1 MRFIIFLGIIII
13 LILSPIPYG
22 SVPKY
27 SHFFLKLFIFL
38 LFAISLFNE
47 EKEEKRFPK
56 FFYILILILFLFLL
70 FQIIPLPLDFLRVFS
85 PQKYL
90 LYKSYSR
97 IENIHES
104 FIPISIVPYLTLGKF
119 IEYLSYLF
127 LGIVIFKT
135 VSRKDEI
142 KWITWTLI
150 GMGLFQA
157 FFGLLQA
164 LAGSEKLLFL
174 KKKYVFDVVS
184 GTFVNRNHFAGLLE
198 MVIPV
203 SIGYLIFTSIYPQRK
218 AYGWRERLLYFAEEG
233 IQKIIL
239 YVLIIVIMGLGLI
252 FSRSRTGII
261 GFVISIFLIVIL
273 FSWQRTRKGYRRL
286 LLFILVSIIF
296 SAILIGI
303 TPVLKRFTY
312 EAIISEMRPI
322 IWNGAWLAF
331 KDFIVTGAGAGTF
344 QYIYPLYS
352 QHSINAIAEHAH
364 NDYLEFLVEMGAFG
378 FLILFSLLFGL
389 WLYTLWKWRKRN
401 NPFVKG
407 AGLGYLVGAFTIFLH
422 SITDFNLHIPSNI
435 VYFITLLI
443 VGFKIVHLE
452 SEAIE

>member
-1 MRFIIFLGIIII
+1 MKFIVFLGIIII

-27 SHFFLKLFIFL
+27 SHSLLKIFSFL
-38 LFAISLFNE
+38 LFSLSLFDSE
-47 EKEEKRFPK
+47 EREHKKFPK
-56 FFYILILILFLFLL
+56 FFCILIIILFLFLL
-70 FQIIPLPLDFLRVFS
+70 FQIIPLPLDFLRILS

-90 LYKSYSR
+90 LYQSYCQ
-97 IENIHES
+97 IENITGS

-119 IEYLSYLF
+119 VEYLSYLL

-135 VSRKDEI
+135 ISRKEEI
-142 KWITWTLI
+142 KWVSWVLI

-157 FFGLLQA
+157 FSGLLQA

-203 SIGYLIFTSIYPQRK
+203 SIGYLILASIYPQRK
-218 AYGWRERLLYFAEEG
+218 PYGWREKLLYFVEER
-233 IQKIIL
+233 IQKVIL
-239 YVLIIVIMGLGLI
+239 YLLIVVIMGLGLI

-261 GFVISIFLIVIL
+261 DFIVSIFLIIFL

-286 LLFILVSIIF
+286 LLFILLSIIF
-296 SAILIGI
+296 SSILIGI

-312 EAIISEMRPI
+312 EAIISEMRPV
-322 IWNGAWLAF
+322 IWKGAWLAF
-331 KDFIVTGAGAGTF
+331 KDFIMTGTGAGTF
-344 QYIYPLYS
+344 QYIYPLYA

-364 NDYLEFLVEMGAFG
+364 SDYLEFLVELGIFG
-378 FLILFSLLFGL
+378 FSILFTLLFGL
-389 WLYTLWKWRKRN
+389 WLYTLLKWRERN

-407 AGLGYLVGAFTIFLH
+407 AGLGYIVGAFTIFMH
-422 SITDFNLHIPSNI
+422 SITDFNLHVPSNI

-452 SEAIE
+452 SEKI